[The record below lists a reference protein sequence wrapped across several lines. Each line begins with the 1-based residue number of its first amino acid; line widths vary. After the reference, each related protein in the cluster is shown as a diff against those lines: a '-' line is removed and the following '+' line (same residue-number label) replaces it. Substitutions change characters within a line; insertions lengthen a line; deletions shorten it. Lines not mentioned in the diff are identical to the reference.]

1 MHLNLQIFQ
10 VTEKLFENPSKTYFY
25 IEAYKNSEN
34 TDKRRKK
41 QRKPFSRLVILI

>member
-1 MHLNLQIFQ
+1 MHLHLQIFQ
-10 VTEKLFENPSKTYFY
+10 VTEKLFENPPKTYFY

-41 QRKPFSRLVILI
+41 QRKLFSRLVILI